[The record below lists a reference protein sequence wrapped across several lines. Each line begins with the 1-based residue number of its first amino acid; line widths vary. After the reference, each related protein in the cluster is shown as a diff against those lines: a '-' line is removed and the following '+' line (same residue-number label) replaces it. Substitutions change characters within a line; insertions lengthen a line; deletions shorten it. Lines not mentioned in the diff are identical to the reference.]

1 MGQVMGMFAKD
12 LATNIL
18 FVLTFADFKEPNVKA
33 SLEKQ
38 FTQIIEGIKK
48 KNNEWLI
55 KVNNSAMF
63 QKVNS
68 SDPIDV
74 GFYEMGSRS
83 LEKTIE
89 RMYASPKVPI
99 KMTLDVLKK
108 R

>member
-1 MGQVMGMFAKD
+1 
-12 LATNIL
+12 
-18 FVLTFADFKEPNVKA
+18 
-33 SLEKQ
+33 
-38 FTQIIEGIKK
+38 
-48 KNNEWLI
+48 
-55 KVNNSAMF
+55 MF